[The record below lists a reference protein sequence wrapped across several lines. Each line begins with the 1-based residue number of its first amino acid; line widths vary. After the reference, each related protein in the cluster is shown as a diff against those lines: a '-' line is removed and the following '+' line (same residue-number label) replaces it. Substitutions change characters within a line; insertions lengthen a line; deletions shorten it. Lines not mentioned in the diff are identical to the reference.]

1 MENKDYN
8 ADDASEQN
16 LTKEKMSKKTLKVW
30 LSKNPPATNGEY
42 VGELFI
48 DKDQFVAKGETD
60 GDSKWLYHQLENIW
74 SPQLGVPVWKKE
86 KDKFVEN
93 DKGQYIIEKYVNH
106 GNCSAD
112 ELLEAV
118 YDYIRSMGV
127 LKVELIDK

>member
-1 MENKDYN
+1 MENKDYKDYD
-8 ADDASEQN
+8 ADEQN
-16 LTKEKMSKKTLKVW
+16 LTKEKMSKKKLKVW
-30 LSKNPPATNGEY
+30 LSNNPPATNGEY
-42 VGELFI
+42 VGEFLI
-48 DKDQFVAKGETD
+48 ENNQFVANGKTD

-86 KDKFVEN
+86 GDKFAE
-93 DKGQYIIEKYVNH
+93 DEKGRYIIEKYVNH

-127 LKVELIDK
+127 FKVELVDK